1 VKRIEVYFIMYLAL
15 LMAFFGIEAEVADY
29 QDAQERILERIA
41 VEMISDIVQ
50 PANFIYEHTNDEDD
64 LTITGSLYGDFIE
77 DELKAELVFENTE
90 KPDIENLSVALVP
103 FESQSTGIGLSYAS
117 TVIKSSFFGNSI
129 NDKLKVKLAFET
141 PPQFSDSTRGE
152 LIDALGKE
160 SLADKIIN
168 RINEQGIIR
177 DTVDLAMTL
186 VPISVAESLPFNII
200 VPSLYSAING
210 SRGDLTV
217 NLRGVNRASGYEL
230 NINSE
235 TRRRF
240 GISISKRNQKAI
252 IKLGKVQNGNI
263 SISARRLSDG
273 DVTRKIVRINAV
285 EPEWKSENPSKA
297 FVNCPIEFDGTLKYM
312 DRPED
317 DPRYSFR
324 ISSDAGISPS
334 PPASTDGRSWR
345 SDSFSGSGEI
355 RLQLLI
361 DGNEIPGMVHTID
374 IDRPGNPEITSV
386 TKLSSGKREI
396 IIESYGCDNNIEWV
410 RPLGGVRTNTFSL
423 KSENSFSQGEIEVWE
438 ADLANNDEMR
448 VEISLRVKDSN
459 GQHTVKKTVLGNV
472 LQGLSRR

>member
-1 VKRIEVYFIMYLAL
+1 
-15 LMAFFGIEAEVADY
+15 MAFFGIEAEVADY

-64 LTITGSLYGDFIE
+64 LTITGNLYGDFIE

-141 PPQFSDSTRGE
+141 PPQFSDSTRDE

-186 VPISVAESLPFNII
+186 VPISVEERLPFNII

-235 TRRRF
+235 TRKRF

-361 DGNEIPGMVHTID
+361 DGNEIPGMVHTIE
-374 IDRPGNPEITSV
+374 IDKPGDPVMTVS
-386 TKLSSGKREI
+386 KLSSGRREI
-396 IIESYGCDNNIEWV
+396 RIESFGCGNTIGKVWV
-410 RPLGGVRTNTFSL
+410 LGGLKSGTFTK
-423 KSENSFSQGEIEVWE
+423 KSENSHSQGEIEVWQG
-438 ADLANNDEMR
+438 DLASDDMR
-448 VEISLRVKDSN
+448 VDIVLRVETTEG
-459 GQHTVKKTVLGNV
+459 GQATISKTVLGNV
-472 LQGLSRR
+472 LKGLSNK

>member
-1 VKRIEVYFIMYLAL
+1 MKRIEVYFIMYLAL

-29 QDAQERILERIA
+29 QDSQERILERIA

-90 KPDIENLSVALVP
+90 KPEIENLSVALVP

-235 TRRRF
+235 TRKRF

-324 ISSDAGISPS
+324 ISSDGGISPS
-334 PPASTDGRSWR
+334 PPSSIDGRSWR

-361 DGNEIPGMVHTID
+361 DGNEIPGMVHTIE
-374 IDRPGNPEITSV
+374 IDKPGDPVMTVS
-386 TKLSSGKREI
+386 KLSSGRREI
-396 IIESYGCDNNIEWV
+396 RIESFGCGNTIGKVWV
-410 RPLGGVRTNTFSL
+410 LGGLKSGTFTK
-423 KSENSFSQGEIEVWE
+423 KSENSHSQGEIEVWQG
-438 ADLANNDEMR
+438 DLASDDMR
-448 VEISLRVKDSN
+448 VDIVLRVETTEG
-459 GQHTVKKTVLGNV
+459 GQATISKTVLGNV
-472 LQGLSRR
+472 L

>member
-1 VKRIEVYFIMYLAL
+1 
-15 LMAFFGIEAEVADY
+15 
-29 QDAQERILERIA
+29 LERIA

-117 TVIKSSFFGNSI
+117 TVIKSSFFGKSI

-235 TRRRF
+235 TRKRF

-361 DGNEIPGMVHTID
+361 DGNEIPGMVHTIE
-374 IDRPGNPEITSV
+374 IDKPGDPVMTVS
-386 TKLSSGKREI
+386 KLSSGRREI
-396 IIESYGCDNNIEWV
+396 RIESFGCGNTIGKVWV
-410 RPLGGVRTNTFSL
+410 LGGLKSGTFTK
-423 KSENSFSQGEIEVWE
+423 KSENSHSQGEIEVWQG
-438 ADLANNDEMR
+438 DLASDDMR
-448 VEISLRVKDSN
+448 VDIVLRVETTEG
-459 GQHTVKKTVLGNV
+459 GQATISKTVLGNV
-472 LQGLSRR
+472 LKGLSNK